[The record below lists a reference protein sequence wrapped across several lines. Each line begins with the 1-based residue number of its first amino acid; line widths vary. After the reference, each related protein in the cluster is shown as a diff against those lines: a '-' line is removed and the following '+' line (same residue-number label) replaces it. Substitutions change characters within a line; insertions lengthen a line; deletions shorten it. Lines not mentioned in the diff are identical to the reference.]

1 MCQRIR
7 IKAGLLERLRTLSG
21 INSDDAQARML
32 GVYRAT
38 INRIKNGDQPSAKFM
53 AALCSSYGLGL
64 GEAFEIYE
72 AHDEVAAA

>member
-7 IKAGLLERLRTLSG
+7 IKPGLLERLRTFSG
-21 INSDDAQARML
+21 ITSDDAQARML
-32 GVYRAT
+32 GVDRAT
-38 INRIKNGDQPSAKFM
+38 INRVKNGEQPSAKFM

-72 AHDEVAAA
+72 IPEAAAA

>member
-1 MCQRIR
+1 MSQRIR
-7 IKAGLLERLRTLSG
+7 IKAGLLDRLRTFSG
-21 INSDDAQARML
+21 ITSDDAQARML
-32 GVYRAT
+32 GVDRAT

-72 AHDEVAAA
+72 VSDEAVA

>member
-7 IKAGLLERLRTLSG
+7 IKPGLLERLRNFSG
-21 INSDDAQARML
+21 ITSDDAQARML
-32 GVYRAT
+32 GVDRAT
-38 INRIKNGDQPSAKFM
+38 INRVKNGEQPSAKFM

-72 AHDEVAAA
+72 VAEEVAA

>member
-32 GVYRAT
+32 GVDRAT

-72 AHDEVAAA
+72 ARDEVAAA

>member
-7 IKAGLLERLRTLSG
+7 IRAGLLERLRTLSG

-32 GVYRAT
+32 GVDRAT

-72 AHDEVAAA
+72 SHDEVVAA